1 MHKSQ
6 TKERMVTLLLIA
18 LLVFFPAIVLSSSV
32 TGIVVLEATPGCDHF
47 VVETSGGYSLL
58 EWYGGVVTIWE
69 GDKVFGEIHSYGFK
83 DIYID
88 GRGEMRVWV
97 EDYWMSESDTLEYFH
112 SNCR

>member
-1 MHKSQ
+1 MLKRQ
-6 TKERMVTLLLIA
+6 TKKCTATFILLA
-18 LLVFFPAIVLSSSV
+18 FLVFFPLVAVSSSV
-32 TGIVVLEATPGCDHF
+32 TGVVVLEDTPGCDHF

-97 EDYWMSESDTLEYFH
+97 EDYWVSDRDALEYFH

>member
-1 MHKSQ
+1 MHQSQ
-6 TKERMVTLLLIA
+6 LARPRVTVIFFVLLI
-18 LLVFFPAIVLSSSV
+18 FCPAIAMSSSV

-47 VVETSGGYSLL
+47 IVETNGGYSLL
-58 EWYGGVVTIWE
+58 EWYGGVVSIWE

-97 EDYWMSESDTLEYFH
+97 EDYWMTDRDALKYFY
-112 SNCR
+112 SNC